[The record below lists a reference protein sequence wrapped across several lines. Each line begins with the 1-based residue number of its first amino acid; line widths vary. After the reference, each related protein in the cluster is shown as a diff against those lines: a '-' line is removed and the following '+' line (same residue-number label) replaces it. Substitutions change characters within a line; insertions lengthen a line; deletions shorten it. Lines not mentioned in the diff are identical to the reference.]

1 MKIGGLGL
9 PSYRT
14 FTVEE
19 LEEATN
25 NFHSSTLMGE
35 GAHGQVF
42 ASLLGCY
49 FDQYKAKINSPHLLS
64 FVS

>member
-14 FTVEE
+14 FSLEE

-25 NFHSSTLMGE
+25 NFHSSTLIGE
-35 GAHGQVF
+35 GSQGQVF
-42 ASLLGCY
+42 ASVSLTRL
-49 FDQYKAKINSPHLLS
+49 HLIRFAS
-64 FVS
+64 